1 MRKTHPSRPPGTRIY
16 PARPHIATWQPR
28 RPVAFL
34 VELGDMVSVGVQYRE
49 AATET
54 AAVQLPYLAV
64 VRVQERV
71 AVHREAEEA
80 VHGAA

>member
-1 MRKTHPSRPPGTRIY
+1 
-16 PARPHIATWQPR
+16 
-28 RPVAFL
+28 
-34 VELGDMVSVGVQYRE
+34 MVSVGVQYRE